1 MFGIWTIFT
10 SGQSIEVIFALLVA
24 WLIAIVFSITAHEYA
39 HALTAYKMGDPT
51 AKMAGR
57 MSLNPAKHLD
67 PIGAI
72 CLVLFGFGWAKGVP
86 VNPNLFRNYRK
97 GQVLVSLSGIL
108 TNLVLGIVFTFLSAV
123 VNVFLDDSVYFW
135 FFVQAL
141 FMYLAVINYVLAIFN
156 ILPIYPLDG
165 FSFLEAFLR
174 YDNKFVVFMRQYGI
188 IILLVLMLTG
198 IISLLMNFVIYVF
211 YDLLVGLFESIFM

>member
-1 MFGIWTIFT
+1 MLGIWTIFT
-10 SGQSIEVIFALLVA
+10 SGYSIEIIFALLVA

-86 VNPNLFRNYRK
+86 INPNLFRNYRK

-108 TNLVLGIVFTFLSAV
+108 TNLVLGIVFTFLSVV
-123 VNVFLDDSVYFW
+123 VNLFLDDSVYFW

-141 FMYLAVINYVLAIFN
+141 FQYLAVINYVLAVFN

-174 YDNKFVVFMRQYGI
+174 YDNKFLVFMRKYGM
-188 IILLVLMLTG
+188 IILLILLLTG

-211 YDLLVGLFESIFM
+211 YDLLGGLFERIFV